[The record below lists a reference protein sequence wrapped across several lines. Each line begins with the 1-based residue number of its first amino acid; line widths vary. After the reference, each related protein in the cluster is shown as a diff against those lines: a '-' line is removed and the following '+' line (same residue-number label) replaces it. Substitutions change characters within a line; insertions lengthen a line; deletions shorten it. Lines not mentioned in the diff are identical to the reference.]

1 MFNLVI
7 QTLNELARLEKQ
19 VLINCFDQSADIN
32 IFADSWD
39 IYLTVTFVPSEC
51 NIPHGVLVSV
61 QLNSLGGY
69 EPQIY
74 LEDFNY
80 GQTKLIIIKCDNP
93 SCANLKASSAGRIVM
108 ESKTEVTFIPA
119 GSVQISRGKYSNCFN
134 DNDSYVELYHGY
146 IVVLLFPTFRCV
158 NTIATAQGQQ
168 LIVNTPFKA
177 KVFITYTDNSTTI
190 HDSLQLTVE
199 QSVFIP
205 ENKFTPQSV
214 PVRIKLA
221 QPDISQYFDQKIS
234 NGVITKDM
242 KIFQI
247 QLYFLNTNYTVPI
260 VKTTRTYIN
269 FYLLAGI
276 QNVYSKLS
284 LMFQANGFILK
295 KELNQNAIAA
305 NALLTSLGVDSYQ
318 IQYTVVMYDVEKT
331 EELRVRLIAQ
341 GLDNNQFNDVAR
353 QSNCKLRFPNQGC
366 EELMN
371 KLKQMNLYDTTPY
384 ITYLFY
390 KGDQI
395 VTNYSKVFDEFVDSC
410 FSTGL
415 LEYNNYTQDLTIII
429 NQNKAS
435 KFCTLKRNDA
445 LTVEI
450 SLGNNSQQLTSL
462 TIDYVPGVQNY
473 SISGFDLTLHP
484 EIRIQYYRS
493 GEFQDAVSLTDY
505 VIQVNDGLLRQEL
518 MILLYVLSVNFG
530 FTFMYVLIVVLAVPA
545 CKNRAQRPNRRLKEI
560 KLDEEA

>member
-1 MFNLVI
+1 MSKCVSRIQKRRQQLKKRELLEHVKLFLEPSEHLIKRRSHDLGITNEQLYQQFQMCKTLKVHRVTDSRYNRAFNI
-7 QTLNELARLEKQ
+7 RLFSQ
-19 VLINCFDQSADIN
+19 AIFLISILINK
-32 IFADSWD
+32 
-39 IYLTVTFVPSEC
+39 
-51 NIPHGVLVSV
+51 
-61 QLNSLGGY
+61 QLISFSQYFTHNDCQNSMIETQLL
-69 EPQIY
+69 Q
-74 LEDFNY
+74 L
-80 GQTKLIIIKCDNP
+80 
-93 SCANLKASSAGRIVM
+93 
-108 ESKTEVTFIPA
+108 
-119 GSVQISRGKYSNCFN
+119 ISRGKYSNCFN
-134 DNDSYVELYHGY
+134 DNDSYVKPYHGY
-146 IVVLLFPTFRCV
+146 IVVLLFPTFRCI

-221 QPDISQYFDQKIS
+221 QPDISQYFDQKIQ

-242 KIFQI
+242 KIFQV

-295 KELNQNAIAA
+295 KELNQNAAAA

-331 EELRVRLIAQ
+331 EELRVRLIGQ
-341 GLDNNQFNDVAR
+341 GLDNNQFNNVAR

-384 ITYLFY
+384 ITYIFY

-415 LEYNNYTQDLTIII
+415 LEYNNDTETLTIII
-429 NQNKAS
+429 NPNEAS
-435 KFCTLKRNDA
+435 KFCTLKRNDV

-462 TIDYVPGVQNY
+462 IIDYVPGVQNY
-473 SISGFDLTLHP
+473 TISGFDLTLHP

-505 VIQVNDGLLRQEL
+505 IIQVNANLLQQEL
-518 MILLYVLSVNFG
+518 MILLYVLSANFG
-530 FTFMYVLIVVLAVPA
+530 FIFLYVLIVVLAIPA
-545 CKNRAQRPNRRLKEI
+545 CKNRVLKSNRKLKEI